1 MSTSNS
7 LLVLSAADVKRVAT
21 SFTSDSL
28 MDVMANAFVQLT
40 NRKGVKSP
48 QRIVIDND
56 ATRLFTLF
64 MPTHAEG
71 FGTAIKVVSLPS
83 STSTGR
89 KIGLSAS
96 TLVLDEETGAVKAI
110 LNAKYLTSLRTA
122 AGTLAIA

>member
-122 AGTLAIA
+122 AGTLAIV

>member
-64 MPTHAEG
+64 MPTHAEW

-122 AGTLAIA
+122 AGTLAIV